1 MSRDI
6 TQNLRNR
13 IIQLQGIIEDKNRDI
28 ERLVGDLQSHRK
40 SLRVKEQI
48 KSEIERLNSEIDGV
62 RDSIRNVERR
72 IHQLV
77 EE

>member
-13 IIQLQGIIEDKNRDI
+13 ILQLQGIIEDKNRDI
-28 ERLVGDLQSHRK
+28 ERLVIDLQSHRK